1 MTFLFGKSNQFFSW
15 LFTVLFT
22 LWELFDLIVGVKSS
36 DEVNSAFPALFL
48 LKIASCFFFFFLL
61 GGKNTASNIEIFV
74 SSNSTMCCNFL
85 VPAEAL
91 EVLVW
96 YGQSTNGICRS
107 PRLELN

>member
-1 MTFLFGKSNQFFSW
+1 MTFLFGKSNQFFFSW

-36 DEVNSAFPALFL
+36 DEVNSALPALFL
-48 LKIASCFFFFFLL
+48 LKIASCIFLL
-61 GGKNTASNIEIFV
+61 GGKNTASNVEVFV

-96 YGQSTNGICRS
+96 YGQSKNGICRS